1 MWSQTEHLVLSGREH
16 GRWKS
21 KNILTNEQMYKQG
34 GAVRNISDG
43 RAVST
48 HAGLLLV
55 FLLRQV
61 NLIRLLPDVK
71 RRELTSLADIEER
84 EVSIMD
90 FKDLTSKAKLA
101 RYGDP
106 HL

>member
-1 MWSQTEHLVLSGREH
+1 M
-16 GRWKS
+16 
-21 KNILTNEQMYKQG
+21 
-34 GAVRNISDG
+34 RNISDG

-84 EVSIMD
+84 EVSIMEWV
-90 FKDLTSKAKLA
+90 FLA
-101 RYGDP
+101 
-106 HL
+106 HKQNK